1 MLNSLQ
7 RITYE
12 FMVAYGQLL
21 LSVVGMFVIAIMA
34 IILAIAVPN
43 LKKNHDII
51 SWTVSITILVLFL
64 IFNSVCMYLGAK
76 AIRDERRKK

>member
-1 MLNSLQ
+1 MVKFLQ
-7 RITYE
+7 RIAFE

-21 LSVVGMFVIAIMA
+21 SSVVGMFVLAIMA
-34 IILAIAVPN
+34 IVLAIAVPN
-43 LKKNHDII
+43 LKKNQDII
-51 SWTVSITILVLFL
+51 SWTLSISILALFV